1 MRSEITQSSAD
12 VMNKVDTVRQSLK
25 NDIADIQRSIENAN
39 RTLSVAKLTLAHLE
53 MARDPNW
60 ARAS

>member
-1 MRSEITQSSAD
+1 MRSEITQSAAD

-25 NDIADIQRSIENAN
+25 NDIADIQRSIESAK
-39 RTLSVAKLTLAHLE
+39 RTLSVAKLTLADLE
-53 MARDPNW
+53 DGREANW